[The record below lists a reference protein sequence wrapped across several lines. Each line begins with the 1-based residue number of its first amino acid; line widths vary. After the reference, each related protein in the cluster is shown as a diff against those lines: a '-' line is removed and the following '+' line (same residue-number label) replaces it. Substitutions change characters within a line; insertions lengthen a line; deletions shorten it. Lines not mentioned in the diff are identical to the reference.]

1 MAAKKTAA
9 KKPAAKTETTDD
21 STRGVPA
28 ATEAN
33 TGMAPGPSP
42 KEQRAALNKQFAEA
56 DAKGQAAIIDETQ
69 AGLGIRGY

>member
-1 MAAKKTAA
+1 MATKKKAAAKKAA
-9 KKPAAKTETTDD
+9 APQTDN

-33 TGMAPGPSP
+33 TGMAPGSSP
-42 KEQRAALNKQFAEA
+42 KEQRAALNKQFEEA
-56 DAKGQAAIIDETQ
+56 DEKGRAAIIDETQ

>member
-1 MAAKKTAA
+1 MATKKKAA
-9 KKPAAKTETTDD
+9 TKPAPQNDTDN

-42 KEQRAALNKQFAEA
+42 KEQRAALNKQFEEA
-56 DAKGQAAIIDETQ
+56 DEKGKAAIIDETQ